1 MEHTL
6 QAGDQLSHY
15 RIVSALGSG
24 GMGEVYLAQDLTL
37 ERGVALKVLPAQL
50 VRNDERLR
58 RFVLEARAAS
68 SLNHPGIVTIHEIGS
83 GEVERAG
90 GASGP
95 IHFIAMERIDGHTLH
110 ELIHEEKEDLRRLLG
125 YLAQAADGIAK
136 AHAAGIVHR
145 DLKPGNIMVSRDGFA
160 KVLDFGLAKLTE
172 AGPESENLSVAPT
185 RPAETSAGTLL
196 GTVGYMS
203 PEQVRGKSVDFRS
216 DIFSFG
222 CILYEAVT
230 RKRAFSADSAVDTMH
245 KILHD
250 APVETQELNPKAPAD
265 LRRLVRRCLA
275 KSPDQRLQSMKDLAI
290 ELREIADNFDS
301 LSDSAS
307 SGSGISAVGLPPQA
321 PRSRAPLIGGAI
333 AALLVITALAI
344 GIPRLMDRGADKSMT
359 AAPATALTVTSI
371 SGRAGVSGV
380 AISGD
385 GRYLAYPV
393 NASGLWS
400 IWVRQVTT
408 GSEVQVV
415 PPRKEFVGV
424 PRFSVTGDYVFFLAE
439 DPDRPTTA
447 SLERVPALGGPST
460 RVTHDVGYGFSLTPD
475 GKGVGFVRPNFQSGK
490 QTAIVRDLESG
501 QEKTLATV
509 SEPLI
514 FEGPPTL
521 SPDGRRFV
529 TCIHTA
535 EKGIH
540 GQLATIDATSL
551 AQTRFGPTGWE
562 AGTFQWFP
570 DGKALAMSAF
580 KFGEIEQVQLFLV
593 SYPDGR
599 YRRITNDSNSYNEFG
614 MTTDG
619 RTIAAFRSARVSN
632 VWSIPFVANAR
643 PKQLTFNSSS
653 ASAVGSFVVSADSS
667 IAFSAASGHNTHLW
681 TLDGTGQAPRQITP
695 GANHEEV
702 VRALPGGELLVARSG
717 ADYTAHIYLMDRDGG
732 NVRPLVSGTGEWFQG
747 LSPDGRTLLYTRVDS
762 LRTLFAVPISGGEPR
777 VISSSYD
784 YAMDVSPDN
793 RTVAWFATQ
802 ELEGSSRTC
811 LVASLDGGAPVAT
824 FTWPPESFLPKWT
837 PDGTAI
843 TFLARKDGAS
853 NLFLQSLA
861 GGPPRPITQLTEG
874 NIDDYCWSPDGS
886 RLVLERTIADV
897 ANLWS
902 IGTGGRPPE
911 PITDF
916 ATGSIF
922 KIDISRDGRTIY
934 FLYGNESNDIVLLS
948 NFR

>member
-1 MEHTL
+1 
-6 QAGDQLSHY
+6 
-15 RIVSALGSG
+15 
-24 GMGEVYLAQDLTL
+24 MGEVYLAQDLTL
-37 ERGVALKVLPAQL
+37 ERSVALKVLPAQL

-83 GEVERAG
+83 GEIERAG
-90 GASGP
+90 EASGP
-95 IHFIAMERIDGHTLH
+95 IHFIAMERIDGRTLH
-110 ELIHEEKEDLRRLLG
+110 ELIHDDKEDLRRLLG

-172 AGPESENLSVAPT
+172 AGPEAENASLAPT
-185 RPAETSAGTLL
+185 RAAEQTSAGTLL

-230 RKRAFSADSAVDTMH
+230 RKRAFAADSAVDTMH

-290 ELREIADNFDS
+290 ELREIADDFDS

-307 SGSGISAVGLPPQA
+307 SGSGIEAVGLA
-321 PRSRAPLIGGAI
+321 PRTARSRAPMIGGAI
-333 AALLVITALAI
+333 AAALAITALAI
-344 GIPRLMDRGADKSMT
+344 GIPRLLDRGAGRSMD
-359 AAPATALTVTSI
+359 AAPAAGLNVTSI

-393 NASGLWS
+393 NASGMSS
-400 IWVRQVTT
+400 IWIRQVAT

-415 PPRKEFVGV
+415 PPRKEFVAV
-424 PRFSVTGDYVFFLAE
+424 PRFSATGDYVFFLGQ
-439 DPDRPTTA
+439 DPDHPTMA
-447 SLERVPALGGPST
+447 SLERVPTLGGPST
-460 RVTHDVGYGFSLTPD
+460 VVASDVGYRFSVTRD
-475 GKGVGFVRPNFQSGK
+475 GKSVCFVRSNPKSGK
-490 QTAIVRDLESG
+490 ASAIVRDLESG

-509 SEPLI
+509 AEPLI
-514 FEGPPTL
+514 FQGPPTL

-529 TCIHTA
+529 TAIHTA

-540 GQLATIDATSL
+540 GQLASIDATTL

-562 AGTFQWFP
+562 AGSFEWFP
-570 DGKALAMSAF
+570 DGKALVMTAY
-580 KFGEIEQVQLFLV
+580 KFGEHEQTQLFLV

-599 YRRITNDSNSYNEFG
+599 YRRITSDSNGYNEFG
-614 MTTDG
+614 MTADG
-619 RTIAAFRSARVSN
+619 LTIAAFRSARVSN
-632 VWSIPFVANAR
+632 VWSVPFFAKAR
-643 PKQLTFNSSS
+643 PKQLTFNASS
-653 ASAVGSFVVSADSS
+653 ASAVGSFVVSGDST
-667 IAFSAASGHNTHLW
+667 IAFSAATGHNTHIW
-681 TLDGTGQAPRQITP
+681 TLDGNGQAPRQITP
-695 GANHEEV
+695 GANGEEV
-702 VRALPGGELLVARSG
+702 NRALLGGELIVSRTGS
-717 ADYTAHIYLMDRDGG
+717 DYTAHIFVMNRDGG

-747 LSPDGRTLLYTRVDS
+747 LSPDGKTLLYTRVDS
-762 LRTLFAVPISGGEPR
+762 LRALFAVPVAGGEPR
-777 VISSSYD
+777 MVSSSYD
-784 YAMDVSPDN
+784 YTVDVSPDN
-793 RTVAWFATQ
+793 RTVAYFEPA
-802 ELEGSSRTC
+802 ELEGASITC
-811 LVASLDGGAPVAT
+811 VVAPIEGGAPIAT
-824 FTWPPESFLPKWT
+824 FTLPPQSHALRWT
-837 PDGTAI
+837 PDGKALS
-843 TFLARKDGAS
+843 FLVRKDGTS

-861 GGPPRPITQLTEG
+861 GGPPRLVTQLTEG
-874 NIDDYCWSPDGS
+874 TIDDYRWSPDGLS
-886 RLVLERTIADV
+886 LVLKRTIADV

-902 IGTGGRPPE
+902 AGTDGRAPE

-922 KIDISRDGRTIY
+922 AIDISRDGRTIY
-934 FLYGNESNDIVLLS
+934 FLYGNESNDIVLLN

>member
-6 QAGDQLSHY
+6 QAGDGLSHY

-37 ERGVALKVLPAQL
+37 ERAVALKVLPSRL

-58 RFVLEARAAS
+58 RFVLEAKAAS

-83 GEVERAG
+83 GEIERDGVTSA
-90 GASGP
+90 P

-110 ELIHEEKEDLRRLLG
+110 ELIHDDKEDLHRLLG

-172 AGPESENLSVAPT
+172 AGPEAENASLAPT

-203 PEQVRGKSVDFRS
+203 PEQVNGKPADFRS

-230 RKRAFSADSAVDTMH
+230 RRRAFAADSAVDTMH

-250 APVETQELNPKAPAD
+250 APVEAQELNPKAPAD

-290 ELREIADNFDS
+290 ELREIAADFDS
-301 LSDSAS
+301 LSNSAS
-307 SGSGISAVGLPPQA
+307 SGSGIEAVGLPPRA
-321 PRSRAPLIGGAI
+321 ARSRAPMIGGAI
-333 AALLVITALAI
+333 AVVLAIAALVI
-344 GIPRLMDRGADKSMT
+344 GIPRLLDRGAAKPME
-359 AAPATALTVTSI
+359 AAPAAGLKVTSI

-393 NASGLWS
+393 SSSGMMS
-400 IWVRQVTT
+400 IWVRQVST

-415 PPRKEFVGV
+415 PPRKDFVAF
-424 PRFSVTGDYVFFLAE
+424 PRFSANGDYVFFLSQ
-439 DPDRPTTA
+439 DPDHPTIL
-447 SLERVPALGGPST
+447 SLERVPTLGGPAT
-460 RVTHDVGYGFSLTPD
+460 RVASDVGYGFSVTRD
-475 GKGVGFVRPNFQSGK
+475 GKGIGFVRTDPKSGK
-490 QTAIVRDLESG
+490 GSAIVRDLESG
-501 QEKTLATV
+501 TERTLATLA
-509 SEPLI
+509 EPLI

-529 TCIHTA
+529 TAIHTA

-540 GQLATIDATSL
+540 GQLASIDATNLS
-551 AQTRFGPTGWE
+551 QTRFGSSGWE
-562 AGTFQWFP
+562 AGFFEWFP
-570 DGKALAMSAF
+570 DGKGLVMTGY
-580 KFGEIEQVQLFLV
+580 KHGETEQAQLFIV

-599 YRRITNDSNSYNEFG
+599 YRKITSDSNGYNDFG
-614 MTTDG
+614 MTADG
-619 RTIAAFRSARVSN
+619 LTIAAFRSARVSN
-632 VWSIPFVANAR
+632 VWSVPLGAKAR
-643 PKQLTFNSSS
+643 PKQLTFNGSS
-653 ASAVGSFVVSADSS
+653 ASAVGTFVPSGDST
-667 IAFSAASGHNTHLW
+667 IAFSAATGHNTHIW
-681 TLDGTGQAPRQITP
+681 TLDGNAQAPRQITP
-695 GANHEEV
+695 GANGEEV
-702 VRALPGGELLVARSG
+702 NRALPGGGLIVSRTG
-717 ADYTAHIYLMDRDGG
+717 ADYTPHIVVMDRDGG

-747 LSPDGRTLLYTRVDS
+747 LSPDGKTLLYTRVDS
-762 LRTLFAVPISGGEPR
+762 LRALFAVPVAGGESR
-777 VISSSYD
+777 LVSSAYD
-784 YAMDVSPDN
+784 YMADVSPDN
-793 RTVAWFATQ
+793 RTFAYFTPA
-802 ELEGSSRTC
+802 ELEGASRTC
-811 LVASLDGGAPVAT
+811 VVAPIEGGAPIKT
-824 FTWPPESFLPKWT
+824 FTWPPQSYEMKWT
-837 PDGTAI
+837 PDGQSLS
-843 TFLARKDGAS
+843 FLVAKDGIV
-853 NLFLQSLA
+853 NLFLQPLA
-861 GGPPRPITQLTEG
+861 GGPPRPMTQLTEG
-874 NIDDYCWSPDGS
+874 TIDDYCWSPDGKS
-886 RLVLERTIADV
+886 LVLKRTVADV

-902 IGTGGRPPE
+902 AGTDGRPPE

-922 KIDISRDGRTIY
+922 GIDLSGDGKTIY
-934 FLYGNESNDIVLLS
+934 FLYGSESNDIVLLS